1 MIRVILDLISHHIA
15 LVDPTPHTSS
25 WVLDTSTSTAVS
37 TMAGDAFL
45 RPLDGLDDVPLEL
58 LVRPLV
64 KLDVEA
70 SARAARAVVMRFSL
84 KLETG
89 EASARVEMLRRS
101 PPLPWVAPRAC
112 AKSARLMARCGGV

>member
-1 MIRVILDLISHHIA
+1 
-15 LVDPTPHTSS
+15 
-25 WVLDTSTSTAVS
+25 
-37 TMAGDAFL
+37 MAGDAFL
-45 RPLDGLDDVPLEL
+45 RALDGLDDVPLEL

-112 AKSARLMARCGGV
+112 AKSARLMARCGGVWRAMATSLPQGTHRALVSCTCSTSGITKINLHADL